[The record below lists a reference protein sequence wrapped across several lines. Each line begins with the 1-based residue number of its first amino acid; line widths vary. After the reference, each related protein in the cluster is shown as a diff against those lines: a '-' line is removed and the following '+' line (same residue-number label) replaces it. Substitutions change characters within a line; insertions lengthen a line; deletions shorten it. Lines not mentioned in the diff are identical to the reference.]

1 MTEKKSDFADKLD
14 QSFPSTPSTFKN
26 SLGFYPDFEPVVDTM
41 PNHPYNIIFRG
52 SQEPNV
58 LFLVFRKLLIHKE
71 IAQQLGAFHAQR
83 TKTVAMTPMAQG
95 QRELQFVEIQLSH
108 IGRLVNDEF
117 FWFLQF

>member
-71 IAQQLGAFHAQR
+71 IAQQFGAFHAQGMEA
-83 TKTVAMTPMAQG
+83 VAVTPMAQCHG
-95 QRELQFVEIQLSH
+95 KTQFVEIQLSH
-108 IGRLVNDEF
+108 IG
-117 FWFLQF
+117 